1 MDRDCS
7 HRSSGDPGEKEQEM
21 PGITVGVDGS
31 DNSHRALEWAMKEA
45 ALRHAPLTV
54 LAVHEVAA
62 NQWTA
67 NPVIY
72 PEDAPMTE
80 QARHWAEDAVTK
92 VAGQLGDA
100 QPPSVTVRAKSGFS
114 AKELIDASQDSDL
127 LVVGSRGGGGFA
139 RLAVGGVSSK
149 VVYHAAC
156 PVVVVPRGR

>member
-1 MDRDCS
+1 
-7 HRSSGDPGEKEQEM
+7 M

-80 QARHWAEDAVTK
+80 QARNWAEEAVSK

-100 QPPSVTVRAKSGFS
+100 QPLSVTVNAKSGFS
-114 AKELIDASQDSDL
+114 AKELIDCVAGQRPA
-127 LVVGSRGGGGFA
+127 RGGLA
-139 RLAVGGVSSK
+139 RRRRIRQAGNRRSQQQGRAPLGLPCRRGAVGQVG
-149 VVYHAAC
+149 
-156 PVVVVPRGR
+156 PIRGA